1 MKKIL
6 VIGGGFAGSYI
17 AKKLEKKFDVT
28 LVDTKDYFEFT
39 PGILRTIVEPEHI
52 KKIQILHSHYLK
64 KTKILIGNVKEVN
77 KDYIK
82 INGKKI
88 TFDYLAICSGSRYT
102 LPIKE
107 QNIVLTTRAN
117 HLRNYYEKL
126 IHSKNILIIGG
137 GLVGVELA
145 GEIVSKYNDK
155 NITIVHAKYKL
166 LERNNDK
173 IINYASNFLKKNGVE
188 IIYNERVISNHKKTN
203 FKTDNNKTINT
214 DLAFWC
220 TGIKPNFEFM
230 LKNFKE
236 SLNLQNQVIVNE
248 YLQVNGQKNIFA
260 AGDLTDRKEEK
271 TAQNAKRQARIVIKN
286 IISLYKNKKLH
297 SYIIKETPKI
307 ISLGKYDG
315 IFIFKNFVFGGLI
328 AGIMK
333 NLVEKKE
340 MFFYRF

>member
-82 INGKKI
+82 I
-88 TFDYLAICSGSRYT
+88 
-102 LPIKE
+102 
-107 QNIVLTTRAN
+107 
-117 HLRNYYEKL
+117 
-126 IHSKNILIIGG
+126 
-137 GLVGVELA
+137 
-145 GEIVSKYNDK
+145 
-155 NITIVHAKYKL
+155 
-166 LERNNDK
+166 
-173 IINYASNFLKKNGVE
+173 
-188 IIYNERVISNHKKTN
+188 
-203 FKTDNNKTINT
+203 INT

-248 YLQVNGQKNIFA
+248 YLQVIGQKNIFA